1 MTICMAINR
10 VINKVVLDTAYAIA
24 LSSKDDAYHDVAVG
38 MADQLEANSTRLVTT
53 HAVMTE
59 IGNALS
65 KRRYRR
71 GAILLLESIAS
82 DPAIE
87 VIPVT
92 EDLYVRA
99 FDLYRQRLDKDWG
112 LTDCIS
118 FVVMA
123 DQQLL
128 DALTTDEHFR
138 QAGFRPLLRDPSF

>member
-1 MTICMAINR
+1 
-10 VINKVVLDTAYAIA
+10 
-24 LSSKDDAYHDVAVG
+24 
-38 MADQLEANSTRLVTT
+38 
-53 HAVMTE
+53 
-59 IGNALS
+59 
-65 KRRYRR
+65 
-71 GAILLLESIAS
+71 LESIAS